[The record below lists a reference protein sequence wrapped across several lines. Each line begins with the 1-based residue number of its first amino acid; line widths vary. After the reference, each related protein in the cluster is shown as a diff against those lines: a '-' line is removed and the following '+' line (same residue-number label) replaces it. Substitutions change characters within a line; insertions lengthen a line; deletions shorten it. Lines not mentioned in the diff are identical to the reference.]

1 MQIEIHRP
9 ELERR
14 VRRQIQ
20 SGQYHDLEEL
30 LTKALDALDQSAA
43 PSLPKE
49 LDERTG
55 EDLIAAL
62 QASPYREQEIEPPR
76 YREPIPVRDVVL

>member
-1 MQIEIHRP
+1 MQIEIHQP

-30 LTKALDALDQSAA
+30 LTKALDALDEKAIPTSPNERAGQ
-43 PSLPKE
+43 PT
-49 LDERTG
+49 DERTG
-55 EDLIAAL
+55 ADLIAAL
-62 QASPYREQEIEPPR
+62 
-76 YREPIPVRDVVL
+76 